1 MHADGLLDFLNDRL
15 KLDCPLFFLSSQAKV
30 GVRTQDTLFLVAAK
44 LGLAASSLEAAKKEA
59 EEKDQQLQ
67 LLQSL
72 LLPDPL
78 PEAIELSLV
87 ADTSSCEL
95 ERIL

>member
-1 MHADGLLDFLNDRL
+1 MDLPNDKL
-15 KLDCPLFFLSSQAKV
+15 KPDCPVFFLSSQAKDV
-30 GVRTQDTLFLVAAK
+30 VRTQDTLFLVASK

-59 EEKDQQLQ
+59 EEKDQQLEI
-67 LLQSL
+67 LQSL

-95 ERIL
+95 ERML